1 MPVEVEDRLS
11 YLYQLLRRGRIPRRG
26 LLQYLEAER
35 GLKVGQLENL
45 PTDQIN
51 ALIQELRDRQQR
63 AILQERV
70 LTIDMEPL
78 FPELAL
84 R

>member
-1 MPVEVEDRLS
+1 
-11 YLYQLLRRGRIPRRG
+11 LLRRGRIPRRG
-26 LLQYLEAER
+26 LLQYLETER

-45 PTDQIN
+45 PPEQVN

-63 AILQERV
+63 AILQERI

-78 FPELAL
+78 FPELAV

>member
-1 MPVEVEDRLS
+1 MSVEVEDRLS
-11 YLYQLLRRGRIPRRG
+11 YLYQLLRWGRIPRRG

-35 GLKVGQLENL
+35 GLKVGQLESL
-45 PTDQIN
+45 PLEQIN
-51 ALIQELRDRQQR
+51 ELIRELRDRQRR
-63 AILQERV
+63 ATLQEQV